1 MDRVGQIQGI
11 ISHEIQ
17 IKLWLNK
24 MNFTRF
30 DTYSCTCVRSTKAP
44 NFSEGIGR
52 TGVVALLEGALN
64 LIESKCGVYPLDM
77 VTALRDQ
84 RPKLIQN
91 YPLFKFACESILY
104 LYSKFWFI
112 VNFFGIIL
120 KLLSHFS

>member
-1 MDRVGQIQGI
+1 M
-11 ISHEIQ
+11 
-17 IKLWLNK
+17 
-24 MNFTRF
+24 
-30 DTYSCTCVRSTKAP
+30 RSA
-44 NFSEGIGR
+44 NSLLLSEGIGR

-104 LYSKFWFI
+104 LYSECLTTRHSNG
-112 VNFFGIIL
+112 VDSIIL
-120 KLLSHFS
+120 DQM